1 MDMENLNIDDILV
14 QFLDKRELTEEEKQ
28 FLREWLA
35 MPENRKRYK
44 EWQRMEAALYAC
56 G

>member
-28 FLREWLA
+28 YNTYKANE
-35 MPENRKRYK
+35 EKRMK
-44 EWQRMEAALYAC
+44 EMRQHR
-56 G
+56 GQFPPRF